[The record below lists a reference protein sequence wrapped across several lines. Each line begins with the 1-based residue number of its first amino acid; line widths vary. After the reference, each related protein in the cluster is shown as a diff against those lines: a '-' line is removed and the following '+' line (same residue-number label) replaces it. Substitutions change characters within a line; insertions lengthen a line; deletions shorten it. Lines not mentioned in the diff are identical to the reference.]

1 MVISKRPE
9 WRKCDDVLLK
19 GSSGAVR
26 WGGATRRWHLADKA
40 CEYLLASAIAPVL
53 FFLFQTHLAFI
64 VEH

>member
-1 MVISKRPE
+1 
-9 WRKCDDVLLK
+9 VLLK
-19 GSSGAVR
+19 GSPVAVR